1 MGDETLVLNNG
12 EHGLRANVGGELLF
26 GIDEI
31 GLNLP
36 EPVLENGDEAHA
48 AVDGVLQARL
58 CLVGQRVHGVLAL
71 RRVELVEQLGH
82 VAGAEDLV
90 QVRELL
96 RQVRWEI
103 RREHALLRALPPL
116 QLARRARCV
125 R

>member
-1 MGDETLVLNNG
+1 MGS
-12 EHGLRANVGGELLF
+12 H
-26 GIDEI
+26 EI
-31 GLNLP
+31 GVNLP
-36 EPVLENGDEAHA
+36 ELVLEKRDEAHA

-58 CLVGQRVHGVLAL
+58 RFISQRVHGGFAL
-71 RRVELVEQLGH
+71 RRVQLVQQLGY

-103 RREHALLRALPPL
+103 RREHALLRALSPL
-116 QLARRARCV
+116 QLTRRTRCV